1 VASPSRSTQPTPTI
15 GPSSTRFKRVV
26 VRRFGGPDVLDII
39 DEPIP
44 TPQAGQV
51 RVRMLAAGVS
61 YADLLMREGVHPETP
76 NGVFTPGWDVVGT
89 VDAIGQGVRGW
100 SRGQVVAALPIT
112 GGYAEYI
119 CLPERELIRV
129 PENVNPVDAVA
140 LTFNYVVAYQ
150 MLHRL
155 ANVREGQHVL
165 IHGAGGGIGTALLEL
180 GRHAGVTM
188 FGTGRRAACDTV
200 TSFGARFIDYEHQ
213 DFVAETLHLAGDGVD
228 AVFDGIGGAHLWQ
241 SRRAL
246 RPGGLVVAY
255 GLTAS
260 LKGGLLVG
268 SARHRFRGLASIALL
283 IGASVLL
290 PGRKRIVL
298 YSIQRLKRR
307 RPDWYRRD
315 LEVLLDF
322 QGRGKLTPLIAA
334 TMPLTD
340 ARRAHELLGR
350 GKCAARSCWLA
361 IQHQSSRTW
370 RTP

>member
-1 VASPSRSTQPTPTI
+1 PTI

-76 NGVFTPGWDVVGT
+76 NGVFTPGWDVVGP

-155 ANVREGQHVL
+155 ANVREGQRVL

-180 GRHAGVTM
+180 GRHARGTI
-188 FGTGRRAACDTV
+188 FGTRRRAACDTP
-200 TSFGARFIDYEHQ
+200 TTHGATLIDYEHQ
-213 DFVAETLHLAGDGVD
+213 DFVAETLHLAGD
-228 AVFDGIGGAHLWQ
+228 
-241 SRRAL
+241 
-246 RPGGLVVAY
+246 
-255 GLTAS
+255 
-260 LKGGLLVG
+260 
-268 SARHRFRGLASIALL
+268 
-283 IGASVLL
+283 
-290 PGRKRIVL
+290 
-298 YSIQRLKRR
+298 
-307 RPDWYRRD
+307 
-315 LEVLLDF
+315 
-322 QGRGKLTPLIAA
+322 
-334 TMPLTD
+334 
-340 ARRAHELLGR
+340 
-350 GKCAARSCWLA
+350 
-361 IQHQSSRTW
+361 
-370 RTP
+370 